1 MENDELDILTDQQ
14 VDPDALDVA
23 WLEQTNLFYKYSNA
37 LNQAIDERNDKKLAV
52 EQEKDRL
59 EKVKSELD
67 GEIREDPDAW
77 GLQKTTDATVN
88 AAILASDRYQSAL
101 EDYHETKRELN
112 EAQSWVNKYYTD
124 VQTME
129 QRKTA
134 LEQLVRLLN
143 QEYFSSPSEPRN
155 LKQEYSKKAEKT
167 KEKAREKVKGRKN
180 RRSK

>member
-1 MENDELDILTDQQ
+1 MENNELDIQTDQQ
-14 VDPDALDVA
+14 IDPDALDVN
-23 WLEQTNLFYKYSNA
+23 WLEQPNLFYKYSNA

-59 EKVKSELD
+59 EKVKAELD

-112 EAQSWVNKYYTD
+112 EAQSKVNEYYTY
-124 VQTME
+124 VHTME
-129 QRKTA
+129 QRKAA

-143 QEYFSSPSEPRN
+143 QEYFASPSEPRN
-155 LKQEYSKKAEKT
+155 LKQEYNQKVQSNKKE
-167 KEKAREKVKGRKN
+167 AREKVKRKTN
-180 RRSK
+180 RRGK